1 MMDIIVVCRLNPEHY
16 KNLEMHRRIHSV
28 YGISPTICTGAGG
41 GGQPLILVSED
52 EPDNKTGHIA

>member
-28 YGISPTICTGAGG
+28 YGISPTICAGAGG
-41 GGQPLILVSED
+41 GAVSR
-52 EPDNKTGHIA
+52 